1 MIILYATSLST
12 AEPSGR
18 EGNKN
23 LVFWCELLTTFYYV
37 LMYYTI
43 YIMEHTMGL
52 RKIWTKKEK
61 EKIEKLSKI
70 TI

>member
-1 MIILYATSLST
+1 MQPLSRLRNLLG
-12 AEPSGR
+12 ER
-18 EGNKN
+18 EIKI
-23 LVFWCELLTTFYYV
+23 WCELLTTFYYV
-37 LMYYTI
+37 L

-52 RKIWTKKEK
+52 GKIWTKKEK